1 MARHESAGPFCV
13 LPDAERPVLPE
24 SRAIQGARRSVCRR
38 RTRLSEIYFAG
49 HVENGKCAASL
60 GYRNLKRKGKAM
72 NFIVTPLYA
81 IPLAAIFLILFFRV
95 SSLRSATGVS
105 FGDAGNTLLL
115 QRIRQHGNFVEW
127 VPFVL
132 ILMILAEGMGAPA
145 LYLHI
150 SGALLL
156 IGRIAH
162 PFGLNAIDNPAH
174 PMRYVGNGSNIL
186 ATANAMVCLGVNVLG
201 L

>member
-1 MARHESAGPFCV
+1 M
-13 LPDAERPVLPE
+13 
-24 SRAIQGARRSVCRR
+24 I
-38 RTRLSEIYFAG
+38 TFA
-49 HVENGKCAASL
+49 
-60 GYRNLKRKGKAM
+60 
-72 NFIVTPLYA
+72 VTPLYA
-81 IPLAAIFLILFFRV
+81 LPLAAIFLILWFRV
-95 SSLRSATGVS
+95 SSMRGAMNLS
-105 FGDAGNTLLL
+105 FGDNGNIQLL

-127 VPFVL
+127 TCFVL

-162 PFGLNAIDNPAH
+162 PFGLKVDTAAH
-174 PMRYVGNGSNIL
+174 PLRYVGNGSNIL
-186 ATANAMVCLGVNVLG
+186 ATLNMMVCLGVNILG